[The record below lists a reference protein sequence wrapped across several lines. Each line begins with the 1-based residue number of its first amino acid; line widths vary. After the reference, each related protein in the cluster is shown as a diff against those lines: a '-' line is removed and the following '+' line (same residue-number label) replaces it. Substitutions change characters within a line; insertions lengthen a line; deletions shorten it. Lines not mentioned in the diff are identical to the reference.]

1 MKLSMKTRSIFIAVI
16 IAFISM
22 SFTLDVIDD
31 IGSAI
36 RSGNPKSISKYFIE
50 NIELKMIDK
59 EQVYSKQ
66 QAEMILKDFFDKHPV
81 KTYTIAHK
89 SEPKNGSQY
98 VIGQLETSNGK
109 FRTFFLIKTTGDKTL
124 MQQFKIENE

>member
-1 MKLSMKTRSIFIAVI
+1 MKLKSVIILFSLSIFSM
-16 IAFISM
+16 AFRI
-22 SFTLDVIDD
+22 DVIDD
-31 IGSAI
+31 IATAV
-36 RSGNPKSISKYFIE
+36 RSGNPKNISKYFIE
-50 NIELKMIDK
+50 NIEMKMIDK

-66 QAEMILKDFFDKHPV
+66 QGEMILKDFFGKHPV
-81 KTYTIAHK
+81 KAFTVAHK

-124 MQQFKIENE
+124 IQQFKIENE